1 MQLHS
6 EEYLQV
12 PHTIPF
18 AGIVH
23 KGKVVSISIIVNIR
37 K

>member
-1 MQLHS
+1 MQLRS
-6 EEYLQV
+6 EEYLWV

-18 AGIVH
+18 PGIVY
-23 KGKVVSISIIVNIR
+23 KGKVVSISIIVNIQ

>member
-6 EEYLQV
+6 EEYLWV

-18 AGIVH
+18 PGIIY